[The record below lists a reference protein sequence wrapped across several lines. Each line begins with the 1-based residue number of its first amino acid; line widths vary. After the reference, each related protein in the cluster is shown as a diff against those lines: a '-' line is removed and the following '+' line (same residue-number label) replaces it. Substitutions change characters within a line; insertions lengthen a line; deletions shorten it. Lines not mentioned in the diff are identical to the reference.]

1 MMRNIQYINTLM
13 IYFKKQ
19 HVNKMLKTAKKM
31 FTTTSFAFGRGG
43 ALYSKFEAPN
53 KTVEF

>member
-1 MMRNIQYINTLM
+1 MRNIQYISTLM

-19 HVNKMLKTAKKM
+19 YVNKMLKTAKKM